1 MSNINGIVKKIIQ
14 SCEDPNTV
22 YHETRDGLRLI
33 FRDGEY
39 DGWYAELTEAVS

>member
-1 MSNINGIVKKIIQ
+1 MSNKHIVYRIIQ
-14 SCEDPNTV
+14 SCENPNTK

-33 FRDGEY
+33 FRDGVY